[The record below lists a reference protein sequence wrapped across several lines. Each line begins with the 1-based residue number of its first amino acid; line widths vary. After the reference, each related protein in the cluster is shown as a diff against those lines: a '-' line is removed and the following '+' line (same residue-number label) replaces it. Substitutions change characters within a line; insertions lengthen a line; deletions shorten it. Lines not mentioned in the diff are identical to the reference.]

1 MMRLLTVHV
10 PEGFL
15 DGLEELVREKKYPN
29 KSEIIRVAIRDLLR
43 DELWSKNDMWI

>member
-1 MMRLLTVHV
+1 MRLLTVNV

-15 DGLEELVREKKYPN
+15 EGLEELVKQKRYPN

-43 DELWSKNDMWI
+43 DELWSRYEN

>member
-1 MMRLLTVHV
+1 MRLLTVHV

-15 DGLEELVREKKYPN
+15 EGLEELVRDKRYPN

-43 DELWSKNDMWI
+43 DELWTNKE

>member
-1 MMRLLTVHV
+1 MRLLTVHV

-15 DGLEELVREKKYPN
+15 DGLEELVKSKKYPN

-43 DELWSKNDMWI
+43 DELWSRSES

>member
-1 MMRLLTVHV
+1 MMRLLTVNV

-15 DGLEELVREKKYPN
+15 EGLEELVRQKRYPN

-43 DELWSKNDMWI
+43 DELWTREN

>member
-15 DGLEELVREKKYPN
+15 DGLEELVRQKRYPN
-29 KSEIIRVAIRDLLR
+29 KSEIIRMAIRDLLKN
-43 DELWSKNDMWI
+43 ELWMIEDSTN

>member
-1 MMRLLTVHV
+1 MRLLTVHV

-15 DGLEELVREKKYPN
+15 EGLEELIKQKKYPN

-43 DELWSKNDMWI
+43 DELWSQNE

>member
-1 MMRLLTVHV
+1 MRLLTVHV

-15 DGLEELVREKKYPN
+15 DGLEELVKQKRYPN

-43 DELWSKNDMWI
+43 DELWAKYEA

>member
-15 DGLEELVREKKYPN
+15 EGLEELVRQKRYPN
-29 KSEIIRVAIRDLLR
+29 KSEIIRIAIRDLLKE
-43 DELWSKNDMWI
+43 ELWITSDNTN

>member
-1 MMRLLTVHV
+1 MMRLLTVNV

-15 DGLEELVREKKYPN
+15 EGLEELVKQKRYPN

-43 DELWSKNDMWI
+43 DELWSRYEN

>member
-1 MMRLLTVHV
+1 MRLLTVNV

-15 DGLEELVREKKYPN
+15 DGLEELVRQKRYPN

-43 DELWSKNDMWI
+43 DELWSKYEN

>member
-1 MMRLLTVHV
+1 MRLLTVNV

-15 DGLEELVREKKYPN
+15 EGLEELVRQKRYPN

-43 DELWSKNDMWI
+43 DELWARSET

>member
-1 MMRLLTVHV
+1 MRLLTVNV

-15 DGLEELVREKKYPN
+15 EGLEELVRQKRYPN

-43 DELWSKNDMWI
+43 DELWSKYEN

>member
-10 PEGFL
+10 TEGFL
-15 DGLEELVREKKYPN
+15 EGLEELIRIKKYPN

-43 DELWSKNDMWI
+43 DELWRNQDQ

>member
-1 MMRLLTVHV
+1 MMRLLTVNV

-15 DGLEELVREKKYPN
+15 EGLEELVRQKRYPN

-43 DELWSKNDMWI
+43 DELWSRYEN

>member
-1 MMRLLTVHV
+1 MRLLTVHV

-15 DGLEELVREKKYPN
+15 DGLEELVRDKKYPN

-43 DELWSKNDMWI
+43 DELWGKEQS

>member
-1 MMRLLTVHV
+1 MRLLTVHV

-15 DGLEELVREKKYPN
+15 DGLEELVKQKRYPN

-43 DELWSKNDMWI
+43 DELWKTGDL

>member
-15 DGLEELVREKKYPN
+15 EGLEELIRIKKYPN

-43 DELWSKNDMWI
+43 DELWRNQDQ

>member
-1 MMRLLTVHV
+1 MRLLTVHV

-15 DGLEELVREKKYPN
+15 DGLEELVKQKRYPN

-43 DELWSKNDMWI
+43 DELWTKYEA

>member
-15 DGLEELVREKKYPN
+15 EGLEELIKQKKYPN

-43 DELWSKNDMWI
+43 DELWAKAEI

>member
-1 MMRLLTVHV
+1 MRLLTVHV

-15 DGLEELVREKKYPN
+15 DGLEALVKSKKYPN

-43 DELWSKNDMWI
+43 DELWSRSES

>member
-1 MMRLLTVHV
+1 MRLLTVNV

-15 DGLEELVREKKYPN
+15 EGLEELVRQKRYPN

-43 DELWSKNDMWI
+43 DELWTRGEV